1 MDEYESVAAV
11 YESRCKLLNLDTLC
25 RRRILSVMF
34 VRDVLC
40 AKIDSSNLKGMLAL
54 TRQMFFNGTPLFH

>member
-1 MDEYESVAAV
+1 MNLLPL

-25 RRRILSVMF
+25 RRREILSVMF

-40 AKIDSSNLKGMLAL
+40 AKIDSSNL
-54 TRQMFFNGTPLFH
+54 

>member
-25 RRRILSVMF
+25 RKREISSVMV

-40 AKIDSSNLKGMLAL
+40 ARIDSTHIKQDRVLNY
-54 TRQMFFNGTPLFH
+54 